1 MSQFLARRLL
11 AIVFMLFGMSVLVFG
26 AMRLLPGD
34 IVNLMVGMQSSA
46 SAEQREA
53 IEGQYGLDRPLVL
66 QYTDWMGGVVRG
78 DLGKSMRSQE
88 PISHEIRRKLPV
100 TLELTFLSLIFAV
113 VVAVPL
119 GIISAIRRNSPVDL
133 FARILG
139 VLGLAIP
146 NFWLAIML
154 LLIASR
160 YFHWLPSPV
169 FTPFFDDPIENLQ
182 QMWMPAIALG
192 MVMMANLMRM
202 TRSIMLDVMGQDY
215 IRVARAKGLSEWGVV
230 VKHAIKNAG
239 IPVITLIGMN
249 AGYLLGGTVIIEQIF
264 GLPGIGWMITNA
276 IFQRDYTTV
285 QSAVLI
291 TGLLFALVNLL
302 VDVAYALLDPRIRF
316 A

>member
-1 MSQFLARRLL
+1 
-11 AIVFMLFGMSVLVFG
+11 MLFGMSVLVFG

>member
-53 IEGQYGLDRPLVL
+53 IEGQYGLDRPLVF
-66 QYTDWMGGVVRG
+66 QYTDWMGGVIRG

-291 TGLLFALVNLL
+291 TGLLFALVNLC